1 MDCTI
6 YLLSQNSIFPWVAM
20 TYGLCKRSWAI
31 KDVLWKKELR
41 FHNFKLL
48 HPKNQQRFD
57 YLRGC
62 IYKVSSTTID
72 GIAQYLY
79 TTYYYKSGN
88 CARVLYS
95 DLSDPDISVMIAVQ
109 HDSLWG
115 SHPLAKLEAI
125 LRCLMTKRLGDNIDT
140 QSHPLSTC
148 SSSGQKVS
156 HEQWRRAAKYW
167 TTGRAENKGCPPFG
181 ALTLDELLWF
191 QK

>member
-1 MDCTI
+1 M
-6 YLLSQNSIFPWVAM
+6 
-20 TYGLCKRSWAI
+20 
-31 KDVLWKKELR
+31 
-41 FHNFKLL
+41 
-48 HPKNQQRFD
+48 
-57 YLRGC
+57 
-62 IYKVSSTTID
+62 SSTTID

-148 SSSGQKVS
+148 SRSGQRSVTS
-156 HEQWRRAAKYW
+156 SDGELQN
-167 TTGRAENKGCPPFG
+167 TGQQ
-181 ALTLDELLWF
+181 DELKTKAVRLSVLLPLMSSCDSKNNLLHVSF
-191 QK
+191 DETASEKVCTVLICETL